1 MAGQAA
7 TPGMRSPSGV
17 QQQLPAPPELKES
30 IKADLQNA
38 KATHSS
44 TDYGQKGL
52 QRVGNLFERDII
64 AAYDQGKNNPLMYE
78 VLFAACD
85 LLEVLE
91 PENPMIARY
100 RQQAHD
106 QLNRPQVKVTGNTT
120 MDGVTIWFLQ
130 LYLPETKT
138 TESVQ
143 VRQGDEFHGLRF
155 VDTLGNNR
163 AIELEYL
170 KLNERFIAP
179 AP

>member
-1 MAGQAA
+1 
-7 TPGMRSPSGV
+7 
-17 QQQLPAPPELKES
+17 
-30 IKADLQNA
+30 
-38 KATHSS
+38 
-44 TDYGQKGL
+44 
-52 QRVGNLFERDII
+52 
-64 AAYDQGKNNPLMYE
+64 MYE

-91 PENPMIARY
+91 RKSHDRPVPPAG
-100 RQQAHD
+100 HD